1 MTMKIRTEMWVL
13 TRKGRPVRDEWGAY
27 VMATKLIDAEALA
40 YKRGQGEVPKKFV
53 LRLERI

>member
-1 MTMKIRTEMWVL
+1 MKIRTEMWVL
-13 TRKGRPVRDEWGAY
+13 TWKSRPVRDEWGAY
-27 VMATKLIDAEALA
+27 VMAAKLIDAEALA